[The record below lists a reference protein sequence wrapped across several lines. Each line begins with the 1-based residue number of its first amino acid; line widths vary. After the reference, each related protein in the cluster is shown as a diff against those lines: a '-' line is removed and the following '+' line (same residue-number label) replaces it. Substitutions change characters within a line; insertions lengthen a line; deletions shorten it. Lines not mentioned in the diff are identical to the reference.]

1 MFSCLLSEELHE
13 TGDHTTYLADTRY
26 LILRETET
34 WQLAVT
40 TAPGRARRAI
50 LGAVAGCPGC
60 AGCVSILHRAG
71 RRRVSGQ
78 RCGGA
83 LRTVVAGSGT
93 QDVRTT
99 TAAAAA
105 GRRAH
110 RAPVTSGAPVG
121 HHGCV
126 ISGVHD
132 DPPHG
137 TAALHRCD
145 TIVLPASRLRPR
157 RTASPLTGSPIRR
170 YTKGK
175 LSLTHRSFF
184 RLNLSRGS
192 VRILGTY

>member
-13 TGDHTTYLADTRY
+13 TGDHTTYLADTRH

-34 WQLAVT
+34 RQLAVT
-40 TAPGRARRAI
+40 AAPGGARRAI
-50 LGAVAGCPGC
+50 LGAVTGRPGRAGR
-60 AGCVSILHRAG
+60 VSILHRAA

-78 RCGGA
+78 GCGSA
-83 LRTVVAGSGT
+83 LRAVIAGSGT

-99 TAAAAA
+99 TAAAA

-126 ISGVHD
+126 ISGVHY

-145 TIVLPASRLRPR
+145 TIVLPASRSRPR

-170 YTKGK
+170 YAKG
-175 LSLTHRSFF
+175 SPFTRRSFF
-184 RLNLSRGS
+184 KGVNPSRGS
-192 VRILGTY
+192 LRILGTS